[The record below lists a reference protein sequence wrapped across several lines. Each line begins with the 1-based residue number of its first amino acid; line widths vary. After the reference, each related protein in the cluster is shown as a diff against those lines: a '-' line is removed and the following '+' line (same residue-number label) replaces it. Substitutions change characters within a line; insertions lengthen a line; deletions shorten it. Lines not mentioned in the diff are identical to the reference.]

1 MEELS
6 TGIGKRIKT
15 LRMIQHMN
23 QEQLAE
29 ELDITVKHM
38 SEVER
43 GKSLL
48 SLEKLVYLA
57 DILDCDMNY
66 LITEKYTGISPYNF
80 RIRSFKFLKP
90 PNPMKPICF
99 LLIWKC
105 IRIYEHNANI
115 K

>member
-66 LITEKYTGISPYNF
+66 LIIGKVYRDFSVQLPDSIIQILETPKSHETDLLLAYLEMYTHL
-80 RIRSFKFLKP
+80 RT
-90 PNPMKPICF
+90 
-99 LLIWKC
+99 
-105 IRIYEHNANI
+105 
-115 K
+115 